1 MSLYLKHRPDS
12 LDNIKG
18 NEELVNSLKN
28 MLSKPATCPHVF
40 MLTGPS
46 GCGKTTIGR
55 IIAKELNI
63 SKNDLQ
69 EINSSDFRGIDTIR
83 EIIKN
88 SQYKP
93 ISGKYRM
100 FLMDEVHQLS
110 KDAQNALLK
119 ILEDTPSH
127 VFFVLCTTDPV
138 KLLATVKNRCS
149 QFAVKPISDRE
160 MKSLLK
166 ITAKEE
172 GESLEIEVLNQIV
185 QDSQGHSRLALQIL
199 EQVLNTD
206 PDKRLE
212 AARQIA
218 EQESEV
224 ISLCRA
230 LLSNSNWKQIA
241 AILQGLK
248 GQEPES
254 IRRIVLGYAQAVL
267 LKTDNPKAGLI
278 LEEFMEP
285 TYNSGFPQVVFA
297 CYSIVKNS

>member
-28 MLSKPATCPHVF
+28 MLAKPETCPHVF

-127 VFFVLCTTDPV
+127 VFFVLCTTDPA

-297 CYSIVKNS
+297 CYSIFKNS